1 MSKLRS
7 RQHRPT
13 GNQLQFPAAS
23 ESGAA
28 AARSAS
34 ACLRPMCARSR
45 DTPPSIACRKA
56 GNSDPVRSN
65 LLLCLIDA
73 STSAT
78 ATSCG
83 LTALAFPAIAAG
95 QLHVPK
101 LVDRFNLPTHRT
113 LPHVAI
119 GKLGRSFQIDERVQ
133 LPACSHHAPCETA
146 LICVR
151 TGLPFKPV
159 QPQEAVPAFSP
170 FWRRILRPCR
180 SFRGAISSSVKC
192 SLSPE
197 QPAAL

>member
-1 MSKLRS
+1 VEFPRRHHVMSKLRS

-83 LTALAFPAIAAG
+83 LTALAFPTIAAG

-101 LVDRFNLPTHRT
+101 LVDRFNLATHRT
-113 LPHVAI
+113 LPHVAVTMRC
-119 GKLGRSFQIDERVQ
+119 GLRKLTNSLPNARPNLFEATSCPTARSNSTTFAAMI
-133 LPACSHHAPCETA
+133 AS
-146 LICVR
+146 
-151 TGLPFKPV
+151 
-159 QPQEAVPAFSP
+159 
-170 FWRRILRPCR
+170 R
-180 SFRGAISSSVKC
+180 S
-192 SLSPE
+192 
-197 QPAAL
+197 